1 MNVGVLLCLWS
12 RRQAL
17 ERQECRSDRTDHA
30 VGLVRLVWRQIV
42 VAVDGKSRTTAL
54 SGTDPAGKKFTT
66 VGAYDKQ

>member
-1 MNVGVLLCLWS
+1 
-12 RRQAL
+12 
-17 ERQECRSDRTDHA
+17 
-30 VGLVRLVWRQIV
+30 VWRQIV